1 MHWNLLGQGASGK
14 TRVGYVW
21 MEFRRVGDDGTEH
34 WSGCGARLHASV
46 HTTTAHADYFTTT
59 ARIAHPDG
67 IHLVNDTGQ
76 PLTKAALTEALRDR
90 GEVHPS
96 ATDYRTT
103 VRRELFAGMGEQRYE
118 SLLSALLQL
127 RQPKLSER
135 LDPSLLSTLLSRA
148 LPPLGE
154 GEITELAEGF
164 ERLDRQRDHLDR
176 LDAEVA
182 AAENVASRQRAY
194 ARRVLRSGAAS
205 LISATT
211 EMDDL
216 TRNARVSAEEY
227 EKACE
232 ERASTLALREELELR
247 AHALDEIVE
256 GLRESDA
263 YQKGR
268 SSTGFATTPR
278 IRSRPPPS
286 CVPPPGPPR
295 PRRSRTGSTPTRS
308 RATPARATST
318 PARPRTR
325 RTARPEPQAWR
336 PFTTR

>member
-1 MHWNLLGQGASGK
+1 
-14 TRVGYVW
+14 
-21 MEFRRVGDDGTEH
+21 
-34 WSGCGARLHASV
+34 
-46 HTTTAHADYFTTT
+46 
-59 ARIAHPDG
+59 
-67 IHLVNDTGQ
+67 
-76 PLTKAALTEALRDR
+76 
-90 GEVHPS
+90 
-96 ATDYRTT
+96 
-103 VRRELFAGMGEQRYE
+103 
-118 SLLSALLQL
+118 
-127 RQPKLSER
+127 
-135 LDPSLLSTLLSRA
+135 
-148 LPPLGE
+148 
-154 GEITELAEGF
+154 
-164 ERLDRQRDHLDR
+164 
-176 LDAEVA
+176 
-182 AAENVASRQRAY
+182 
-194 ARRVLRSGAAS
+194 
-205 LISATT
+205 
-211 EMDDL
+211 MDDL

-295 PRRSRTGSTPTRS
+295 PRRRRTGSTPTRS

-325 RTARPEPQAWR
+325 RTARPGPQAWR